1 MTIPITTGAAIANA
15 GLPLSTDSRIAKQV
29 NARSGGIA
37 LAQLALTI
45 THAVCDGI
53 SCPVSPTS
61 GWCPTRRTEP
71 TIVLVARTTST
82 DSAKPTAAMVL
93 AQNTWVRLTERVN
106 RVFQVP
112 I

>member
-15 GLPLSTDSRIAKQV
+15 GLPLNTDSRIAKQV

-37 LAQLALTI
+37 LAQLALTR
-45 THAVCDGI
+45 THAVCEGI

-61 GWCPTRRTEP
+61 GWCPTRRTEL
-71 TIVLVARTTST
+71 TIVLIARMTST
-82 DSAKPTAAMVL
+82 DSAKPTAVTVL
-93 AQNTWVRLTERVN
+93 AQNTWVALTARVTS
-106 RVFQVP
+106 VVQVP